1 MELRNILLSGVAGVA
16 ASVVTAYIMSRLQ
29 IFLLFRRRK
38 RGQAVDL
45 TQLAGKN
52 FKFK

>member
-1 MELRNILLSGVAGVA
+1 MELRDILIGGVAGVA
-16 ASVVTAYIMSRLQ
+16 ASVVTAYMMSRLQ

-38 RGQAVDL
+38 RGRVVDL